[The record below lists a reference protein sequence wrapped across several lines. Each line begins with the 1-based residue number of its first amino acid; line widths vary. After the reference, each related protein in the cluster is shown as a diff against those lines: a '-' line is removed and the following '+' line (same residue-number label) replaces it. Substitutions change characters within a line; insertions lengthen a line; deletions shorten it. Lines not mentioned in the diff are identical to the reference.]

1 MNITQVLLK
10 ALSIVNLFKEVN
22 NFNQRN
28 ILRLQD
34 EYHAGT
40 FEGSEQGLTLLPSDR
55 LVIQK
60 VSQEV
65 DDDDAIHICYDE
77 VCFCLFVTFLFIPKF
92 CWGLM

>member
-1 MNITQVLLK
+1 MLHH
-10 ALSIVNLFKEVN
+10 
-22 NFNQRN
+22 
-28 ILRLQD
+28 

-65 DDDDAIHICYDE
+65 DDDEADDGIHVLC
-77 VCFCLFVTFLFIPKF
+77 
-92 CWGLM
+92 

>member
-1 MNITQVLLK
+1 MLHH
-10 ALSIVNLFKEVN
+10 
-22 NFNQRN
+22 
-28 ILRLQD
+28 

-65 DDDDAIHICYDE
+65 DDDADDDDIHVLC
-77 VCFCLFVTFLFIPKF
+77 
-92 CWGLM
+92 